1 MALPRDREEVA
12 VARER
17 PVSEAVFVP
26 DTSGLAGHPRG
37 LSTLF
42 FTEMWERFSYYGM
55 RALLMLFMVAPV
67 AAGGM
72 GMSAER
78 AAAIYGLY
86 TGSVYFTTIPGGW
99 IADRLLGL
107 RRAVLV
113 GGISIALG
121 HYCLAANVRPLFY
134 AGLVFIVVGTGL
146 LKANISSIVGQLY
159 ARDDPRRDAGFSIFY
174 MGINL
179 GAFISPFVC
188 GYLGQEIG
196 WHWGFGAAGVGMT
209 LGLIQYV
216 LGQKRLGQAG
226 LLLERPAN
234 AGRLWVAILA
244 AVAVAAALLYAVWP
258 YRGGVMLVLTAVLFA
273 WLLRTGAPR
282 GREAAPP
289 DERRRIHFDAA
300 PRGREAAPPDE
311 RRRIHFDAAE
321 AATERTRIGAIIVL
335 FVFATLF
342 WMGFEQAGSS
352 LTLFADQY
360 THNVIFA
367 WAFPSSWYQS
377 VEPAFVITLAPVFAW
392 LWVRLGRREP
402 SSPAKFAYGL
412 LLLGVGFLFVAVA
425 ARIYA
430 RTGVKVSP
438 WWLILLYLF
447 HALGELSLSPVGLS
461 TVTKLAPARIV
472 GLMMGVWFLA
482 LSLGNFLAGYVAG
495 FFEKMPLPQ
504 LFGAVCLSTTLSA
517 VVLALLTPPIKRL
530 MAGVK

>member
-1 MALPRDREEVA
+1 MA
-12 VARER
+12 
-17 PVSEAVFVP
+17 EAVFAP

-55 RALLMLFMVAPV
+55 RALLMLFMVAP
-67 AAGGM
+67 AASGGM

-113 GGISIALG
+113 GGILIALG

-134 AGLVFIVVGTGL
+134 AGLVLIVLGTGL

-159 ARDDPRRDAGFSIFY
+159 ARDDPRRDAGFSLFY

-179 GAFISPFVC
+179 GAFISPFLC
-188 GYLGQEIG
+188 GYLGQRVG

-209 LGLIQYV
+209 FGLIQYV

-226 LLLERPAN
+226 VLLEPPAN
-234 AGRLWVAILA
+234 AGRLWVAILG
-244 AVAVAAALLYAVWP
+244 AVAAASALLYAVWP
-258 YRGGVMLVLTAVLFA
+258 YRGWVMLALTGILFA
-273 WLLRTGAPR
+273 WLLRTGAR
-282 GREAAPP
+282 DG
-289 DERRRIHFDAA
+289 
-300 PRGREAAPPDE
+300 
-311 RRRIHFDAAE
+311 
-321 AATERTRIGAIIVL
+321 TERKRIGAIIVL

-342 WMGFEQAGSS
+342 WIGFEQAGSS

-360 THNVIFA
+360 THNVILS
-367 WAFPSSWYQS
+367 WTFPSSWYQS

-392 LWVRLGRREP
+392 FWVRLGRREP

-412 LLLGVGFLFVAVA
+412 LFLGVGFLFVAVA
-425 ARIYA
+425 AQIYA
-430 RTGVKVSP
+430 RTGTKVSP

-482 LSLGNFLAGYVAG
+482 LSLGNFLAGHVAG
-495 FFEKMPLPQ
+495 YFEKMPLPQ
-504 LFGAVCLSTTLSA
+504 LFGSVFLSTTVSA

-530 MAGVK
+530 MVGVK